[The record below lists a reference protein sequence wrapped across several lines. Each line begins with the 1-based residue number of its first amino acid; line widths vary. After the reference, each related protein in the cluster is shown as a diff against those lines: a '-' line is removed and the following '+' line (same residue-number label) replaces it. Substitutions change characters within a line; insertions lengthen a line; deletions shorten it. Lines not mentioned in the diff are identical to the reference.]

1 MKSAAAALAFVAA
14 QGIVL
19 ASARGP
25 APRLIEFIA
34 DETIAGNWWSHPRAS
49 AIYNV
54 LSRVSESDD
63 LLVCR
68 LINGKITLV
77 HRRLWPALARV
88 AARLPPERIAQV
100 CDVHLPSGRHE
111 TREITFADWVSADVL
126 RDAAALSESD
136 ALAQLAP
143 WWDAASAPVRRPRV
157 PAR

>member
-1 MKSAAAALAFVAA
+1 MKSAAAALAFVAS

-34 DETIAGNWWSHPRAS
+34 GETIHGNWWSHPRAS

-63 LLVCR
+63 VLVCR
-68 LINGKITLV
+68 LIDGKITLV
-77 HRRLWPALARV
+77 HRRLWPALARL
-88 AARLPPERIAQV
+88 AARLPPARIAQV

-111 TREITFADWVSADVL
+111 TREVTFADWVSADVL
-126 RDAAALSESD
+126 RDAAAMSESD
-136 ALAQLAP
+136 ALAQMAP
-143 WWDAASAPVRRPRV
+143 WWGAASAPARRVRV
-157 PAR
+157 PVR